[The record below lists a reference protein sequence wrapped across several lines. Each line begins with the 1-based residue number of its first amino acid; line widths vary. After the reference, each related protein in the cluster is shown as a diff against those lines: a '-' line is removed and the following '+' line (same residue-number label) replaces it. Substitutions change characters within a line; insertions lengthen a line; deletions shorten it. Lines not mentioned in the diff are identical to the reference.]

1 MSETTALPT
10 EPQPLP
16 GYLLLATR
24 ANINYCKK
32 AKSFNKYVTYVNVYC
47 NVYNYSVNVNRQ
59 ILLRSNHKGG
69 SKGVRS

>member
-32 AKSFNKYVTYVNVYC
+32 AKSFNKYVTYVMFIVMSTNTV
-47 NVYNYSVNVNRQ
+47 
-59 ILLRSNHKGG
+59 
-69 SKGVRS
+69 